1 MDNTFK
7 WVTAL
12 GTIAVL
18 GTAGY
23 MVMKQNPQVA
33 ADVKKAAKTA
43 GRKVTQVKDMITE
56 DIKEMK

>member
-33 ADVKKAAKTA
+33 ADVKKAQKPPDAK
-43 GRKVTQVKDMITE
+43 
-56 DIKEMK
+56 